1 MPLEYHNFLE
11 AWEGINESFL
21 DTSLSLLKEF
31 NGVRHAR
38 ALYLYNVSIQVNNPV
53 LDPEFDFGRKFNYTK
68 QKWNMLMGN
77 YINMVELKE
86 LKTELKQHLN
96 DRKPYNISYNFPN
109 THKHGKKCLLALI
122 ITKRYGDVTPYITM
136 YLRSSEVTKRLSV
149 DFLLMQRIG
158 EYLFEGQPFK
168 ALLNINQLFNDD
180 TVLLMYGAH
189 KDIRH
194 ILKKGKNEYCN
205 ILYKRLKEMLEG
217 EEKQFKKYK
226 VHWRAFKVLRPD
238 LYKYPKTLAK
248 ECKLPLEK

>member
-1 MPLEYHNFLE
+1 MSNITIKEVPTNSSSSWWGSSKLFNDFLYFPYKLFKDDKMWVPPLLIDERTTLNKKKNPALEFCEYKMFIAYKDKE
-11 AWEGINESFL
+11 IVGRIIGMINNKANDIWKRKYIRF
-21 DTSLSLLKEF
+21 
-31 NGVRHAR
+31 GW
-38 ALYLYNVSIQVNNPV
+38 
-53 LDPEFDFGRKFNYTK
+53 FDFIDDKEVADKIKISGRFDELSDEKK
-68 QKWNMLMGN
+68 
-77 YINMVELKE
+77 VE
-86 LKTELKQHLN
+86 
-96 DRKPYNISYNFPN
+96 
-109 THKHGKKCLLALI
+109 
-122 ITKRYGDVTPYITM
+122 YITW
-136 YLRSSEVTKRLSV
+136 LDE
-149 DFLLMQRIG
+149 
-158 EYLFEGQPFK
+158 EFK